1 MQLAKAVIAGLFWV
15 VVMAVL
21 LLGTAELVG
30 SDWRW
35 PRAWVFLAIYGAIS
49 VGGTV
54 TLALFRP
61 ASFAVRMQGLVAEKA
76 KKQPLLD
83 AVGTPIFILYLM
95 AWMAFIPWDVFRL
108 TLLPEPSWLLAAVG
122 LAMVGAGPLIGFLA
136 VAQNEF
142 AAPTV
147 QKQVGQKVID
157 TGVYGVIRHPLY
169 AANLLTFSGMA
180 LWLGSTAA
188 LLGVAGIVLFTV
200 ARIVV
205 EEAHLK
211 ANLPGYADYAAR
223 VPSRLIPF
231 VL

>member
-1 MQLAKAVIAGLFWV
+1 MQLAKAVIAGLVWV
-15 VVMAVL
+15 LVMAGL

-30 SDWRW
+30 GDWRW
-35 PRAWVFLAIYGAIS
+35 ARAWVFLAVYGAIS

-54 TLALFRP
+54 ALALLRP

-83 AVGTPIFILYLM
+83 AIGTPVFILYLA
-95 AWMAFIPWDVFRL
+95 AWMAFIPWDLFRL
-108 TLLPEPSWLLAAVG
+108 RLLPEPSWLLAAIG
-122 LAMVGAGPLIGFLA
+122 LVMVATGPLIGFLA
-136 VAQNEF
+136 VAQNQF

-147 QKQVGQKVID
+147 QEQAGQKVID
-157 TGVYGVIRHPLY
+157 TGVYAVIRHPLY

-188 LLGVAGIVLFTV
+188 LAGVVVILLFTM
-200 ARIVV
+200 ARIAV

-223 VPSRLIPF
+223 VRSRLIPH